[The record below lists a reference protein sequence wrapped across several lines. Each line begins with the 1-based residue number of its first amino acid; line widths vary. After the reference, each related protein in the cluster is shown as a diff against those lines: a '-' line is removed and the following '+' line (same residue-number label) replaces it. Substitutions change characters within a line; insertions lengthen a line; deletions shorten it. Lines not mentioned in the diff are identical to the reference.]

1 MSKLKTFDGGG
12 AFSGKGETPHRISS
26 LPDKPLIVGEA
37 NRSWTSLNLPELWAS
52 RELLYF
58 LTWRDIKVR
67 YKQTLLGATWVVFQP
82 LLTMLVFAFFF
93 SKLVGA
99 PDGMPYPLF
108 AYTGLLPWTFF
119 ANAVSNSS
127 NSLVNNSNL
136 ITKVYFPRMIIPM
149 AAVAAGLLDLAI
161 TSVILIGLTLYYGVT
176 ATRSMLLLPLFVA
189 LTTLLALALGL
200 LVSGLGSKYRDI
212 RHALPFLLYLWMFS
226 SPVIYPSSVVNKSW
240 RWALALNPMTGII
253 NGFRSALVGRDV
265 DWSAISISTIIIL
278 VLLICSAY
286 AFQRTEKNF
295 ADLI

>member
-1 MSKLKTFDGGG
+1 MGELKTFDVVEP
-12 AFSGKGETPHRISS
+12 FPGKGEAHHRFSS

-82 LLTMLVFAFFF
+82 LLTMLVFTFFF
-93 SKLVGA
+93 SKLVGT

-149 AAVAAGLLDLAI
+149 AAVAAGILDLAI
-161 TSVILIGLTLYYGVT
+161 TSVILVILTLYYGVT
-176 ATRSMLLLPLFVA
+176 ATRTMLLLPLFVA

-200 LVSGLGSKYRDI
+200 FVSALGTKYRDI

-226 SPVIYPSSVVNKSW
+226 SPVIYPSSVVNESW

-253 NGFRSALVGRDV
+253 NGFRSALVGREL
-265 DWSAISISTIIIL
+265 DWSAIFISTIIIL
-278 VLLICSAY
+278 LLLIFSAY
-286 AFQRTEKNF
+286 AFQRMEKNF

>member
-1 MSKLKTFDGGG
+1 MGERERPHVMAALL
-12 AFSGKGETPHRISS
+12 GKATAPQRTSS
-26 LPDKPLIVGEA
+26 LPDKPLIVGEPSK
-37 NRSWTSLNLPELWAS
+37 SWAGLNLRDLWTA

-67 YKQTLLGATWVVFQP
+67 YKQTVLGATWVVFQP
-82 LLTMLVFAFFF
+82 LLTMLVFTFFF
-93 SKLVGA
+93 SKLIGA

-127 NSLVNNSNL
+127 NSLANNSNL

-149 AAVAAGLLDLAI
+149 AAVAAGILDLAI

-176 ATRSMLLLPLFVA
+176 ATRSMLLLPVFVA

-200 LVSGLGSKYRDI
+200 FVSALGARYRDI

-240 RWALALNPMTGII
+240 HWALALNPMTGII
-253 NGFRSALVGRDV
+253 NGFRSALIGREL
-265 DWSAISISTIIIL
+265 DWAAIFISTIIVLI
-278 VLLICSAY
+278 LLICSAY
-286 AFQRTEKNF
+286 VFRRMEKNF